1 MVIWQYHSEVLTSQM
16 TLGGLGWLLGS
27 SGGRVPA
34 LVTQCLLSE
43 NGKTQGDPLAMV
55 MYAIGTLPLIRRL
68 DGIAKETWYADD
80 SAAALNLE
88 KLRRL
93 WDTLSERSWGM
104 GVKME
109 LPSTG
114 S

>member
-1 MVIWQYHSEVLTSQM
+1 
-16 TLGGLGWLLGS
+16 
-27 SGGRVPA
+27 
-34 LVTQCLLSE
+34 
-43 NGKTQGDPLAMV
+43 MV
-55 MYAIGTLPLIRRL
+55 MYAIGTLPLIHRL

-114 S
+114 SWLGNTLICWPSVSRVGML

>member
-1 MVIWQYHSEVLTSQM
+1 
-16 TLGGLGWLLGS
+16 
-27 SGGRVPA
+27 
-34 LVTQCLLSE
+34 
-43 NGKTQGDPLAMV
+43 MV
-55 MYAIGTLPLIRRL
+55 MYAIGTLPLIHRL